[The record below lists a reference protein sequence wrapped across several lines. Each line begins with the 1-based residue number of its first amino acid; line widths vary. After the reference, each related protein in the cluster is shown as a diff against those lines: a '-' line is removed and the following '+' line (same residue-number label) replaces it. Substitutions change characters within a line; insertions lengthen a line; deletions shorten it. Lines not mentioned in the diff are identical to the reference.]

1 MRMSHDSG
9 AVGMTITHVR
19 RSLAP
24 LWTSADSRGRDD
36 GPPRSPRPL
45 LRGGDRG
52 GRLVLWCCGAVVL
65 VSPVDYS
72 RMAEGSM
79 EATRPMVLPVA
90 RKSPMELVPS

>member
-9 AVGMTITHVR
+9 AVEMTITHVR

-24 LWTSADSRGRDD
+24 LWTSAD
-36 GPPRSPRPL
+36 P
-45 LRGGDRG
+45 RGGETTDRPG
-52 GRLVLWCCGAVVL
+52 LRARCCGAVTGAVAWCCGAVVL